1 MVQGRVLER
10 TKAGT
15 GPTGEKEDKERSEKE
30 RSEKER
36 VVRAMVRKGSMK
48 GGTSGKLESRID

>member
-10 TKAGT
+10 TKMGT
-15 GPTGEKEDKERSEKE
+15 GPMGEKEDKE